1 MNTLT
6 DNQIQRQDFVDNA
19 IYKMLREVNP
29 SEQKI
34 EWNIE
39 AIGEIRDLIQLW
51 FVERFATTD
60 AMTFYPYIETINP
73 DSP

>member
-19 IYKMLREVNP
+19 IYNLLREVNP
-29 SEQKI
+29 SEKSI

-39 AIGEIRDLIQLW
+39 SIGEIREVIRVWL
-51 FVERFATTD
+51 VERHATTD
-60 AMTFYPYIETINP
+60 EMSFY
-73 DSP
+73 